1 MQKICANQKSSV
13 KGQSLFSFIFS
24 YLERHLFSQEDQL
37 NKYNSFLMARQAH
50 PSQERFIL
58 LNQIE
63 LFIAGNRVWLWIS
76 GHNKEFS
83 RCILKNI
90 LDKTQQVRFGKQGGI
105 RTILKGE
112 VVGNERV
119 RLPSLAEAIC
129 SGHYCHR
136 SLAWWKL

>member
-13 KGQSLFSFIFS
+13 KRQSLFSFIFS

-37 NKYNSFLMARQAH
+37 NKYNRFLMARQAH

-63 LFIAGNRVWLWIS
+63 LFIAGNRIWLWIS

-83 RCILKNI
+83 RWILKNA
-90 LDKTQQVRFGKQGGI
+90 LDKTHKVRFAKQGGI
-105 RTILKGE
+105 RTFLKGE

-129 SGHYCHR
+129 SGHYCRR